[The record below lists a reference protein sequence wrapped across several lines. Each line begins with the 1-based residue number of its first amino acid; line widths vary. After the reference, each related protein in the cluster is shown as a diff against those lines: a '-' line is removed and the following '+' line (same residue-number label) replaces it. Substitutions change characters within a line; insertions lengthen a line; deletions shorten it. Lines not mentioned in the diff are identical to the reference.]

1 MQNHNGQLD
10 ITGGERI
17 IQTCLPE
24 FSALSPN
31 GKRGS
36 TACVVFW
43 STQELGNALPR
54 PQP

>member
-1 MQNHNGQLD
+1 MQNYKGEWD

-17 IQTCLPE
+17 LQACVPE

-31 GKRGS
+31 GKGGS
-36 TACVVFW
+36 LRDAVFW
-43 STQELGNALPR
+43 STQELGNALPK